1 MYLFMKKLSFK
12 KMRKIVKS
20 VVFWWQRNFVIM
32 NVNIT
37 ANFCESTADSLN
49 ENDGTLTI
57 RIFLHKKQQKLPKTP
72 KEMLENF
79 KLSNEI
85 KTILKPCW

>member
-1 MYLFMKKLSFK
+1 
-12 KMRKIVKS
+12 
-20 VVFWWQRNFVIM
+20 M

-37 ANFCESTADSLN
+37 AKFCESTLDGFN

-57 RIFLHKKQQKLPKTP
+57 HIILNRKQQKLPKTP

-85 KTILKPCW
+85 KTVLKPCW

>member
-1 MYLFMKKLSFK
+1 
-12 KMRKIVKS
+12 
-20 VVFWWQRNFVIM
+20 M

-37 ANFCESTADSLN
+37 AKFCESDISRLN

-57 RIFLHKKQQKLPKTP
+57 HIVLTKKQQKLPKTP

-85 KTILKPCW
+85 KTVLKPWW

>member
-1 MYLFMKKLSFK
+1 
-12 KMRKIVKS
+12 
-20 VVFWWQRNFVIM
+20 M

-37 ANFCESTADSLN
+37 AKFCESDISRLN

-57 RIFLHKKQQKLPKTP
+57 HIVLTKKKQKLPKTP

-85 KTILKPCW
+85 KTVLKPCW

>member
-1 MYLFMKKLSFK
+1 
-12 KMRKIVKS
+12 
-20 VVFWWQRNFVIM
+20 M

-37 ANFCESTADSLN
+37 AKFCESTVGDLN
-49 ENDGTLTI
+49 ENDGILTI
-57 RIFLHKKQQKLPKTP
+57 HIILNRKQQKLPKTP

-85 KTILKPCW
+85 KTVLKPCW